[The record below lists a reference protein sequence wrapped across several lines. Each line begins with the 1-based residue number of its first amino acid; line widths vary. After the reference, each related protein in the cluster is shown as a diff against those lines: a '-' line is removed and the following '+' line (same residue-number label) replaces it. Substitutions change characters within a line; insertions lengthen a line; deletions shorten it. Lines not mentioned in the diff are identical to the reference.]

1 MSSLIL
7 NRYNHPFKFLISS
20 SRSFLLRPSFMGLV
34 IFGEDILSW
43 ILLLFLFLCWGL
55 HIWSWLVGNE
65 REPGADNLRT
75 ANLSSL
81 RARGTIEV

>member
-7 NRYNHPFKFLISS
+7 NSYNHPFKFLISS

-43 ILLLFLFLCWGL
+43 ILLLFCFCAGACT
-55 HIWSWLVGNE
+55 SGVGWLE
-65 REPGADNLRT
+65 MSASPEL
-75 ANLSSL
+75 
-81 RARGTIEV
+81 II